1 MQRKSRVLTTG
12 VPGNSSG
19 KLFKIIHTK
28 LLICVSVLYT
38 HTHTHIYRGFPGG
51 SVVKNPPANAGDV
64 GSISGSGR
72 SHEGGHG
79 NPFQY
84 SCLKNPMDKGAWWA
98 IVHGVSKELDMTE
111 QLNKLFMS
119 PDLIVNSSFHGTMM
133 RYPEF
138 LKNSRPMVLPL

>member
-1 MQRKSRVLTTG
+1 MGLI
-12 VPGNSSG
+12 PG
-19 KLFKIIHTK
+19 
-28 LLICVSVLYT
+28 
-38 HTHTHIYRGFPGG
+38 P
-51 SVVKNPPANAGDV
+51 
-64 GSISGSGR
+64 GR
-72 SHEGGHG
+72 SPGVGNG